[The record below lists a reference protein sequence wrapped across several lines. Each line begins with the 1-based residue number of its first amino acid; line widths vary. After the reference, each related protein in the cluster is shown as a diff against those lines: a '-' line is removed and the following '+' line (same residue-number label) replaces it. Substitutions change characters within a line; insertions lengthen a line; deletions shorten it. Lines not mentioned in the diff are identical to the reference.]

1 MSKPKNPR
9 GFRLWE
15 DNEKRLDWA
24 TQVGLNAS
32 EIVNKVLADH
42 LKTYLEKAKA
52 AKARELK
59 QVLAA
64 DVP

>member
-1 MSKPKNPR
+1 MSTETKQKA
-9 GFRLWE
+9 FRLWSTNAE
-15 DNEKRLDWA
+15 RLDWA
-24 TQVGLNAS
+24 TQMGMNAS
-32 EIVNKVLADH
+32 ELVNQVLADH